1 MQQGF
6 ADIAVTNEQQW
17 NRVTGANNGPMGF
30 HVVSSAPT
38 AGEPSSSDKE
48 IRELLKGE
56 DFEQMRKVLA
66 STRKLARYAD
76 AVVEVL
82 NSSPFKDDNG
92 DGQQYFLPASR
103 KRSCV
108 VAQACDLLLD
118 IVKGAEGCAQA
129 LQAGAVPTLTQTIE
143 RHRIASQVC
152 HLSAL
157 RALRQIADTVAQ
169 EGSPSLSNYRSQ
181 LQDAAPTVR
190 ESMSILSD
198 GHTKRE
204 GTFFLESLAGAR
216 PSTRVAG
223 AGQKRG
229 CQSYWAAVQTSC
241 SLM

>member
-1 MQQGF
+1 M
-6 ADIAVTNEQQW
+6 V
-17 NRVTGANNGPMGF
+17 
-30 HVVSSAPT
+30 
-38 AGEPSSSDKE
+38 
-48 IRELLKGE
+48 
-56 DFEQMRKVLA
+56 QMRKVLA

-103 KRSCV
+103 KRFCV
-108 VAQACDLLLD
+108 VAQACNLLQD
-118 IVKGAEGCAQA
+118 IVKSAEGCAQA

-169 EGSPSLSNYRSQ
+169 EDSPSLSNYQTQ
-181 LQDAAPTVR
+181 LQDASPTVK
-190 ESMSILSD
+190 ESMSMFTAGQTVFQEHSDGFTIFFRETSD
-198 GHTKRE
+198 GHAQRE

-229 CQSYWAAVQTSC
+229 CTGC